1 MLLTSTRVGIV
12 VSAFALSGCGSA
24 LFGGGAVGYDAQG
37 CVEGGLRRAQDP
49 TLVREAMSTFDLA
62 CQSGDASACSAMGVI
77 YETGVG
83 VPADGP
89 LAHQYFVRACVAGN
103 QRGCV
108 NRALLELDGVRWGT
122 PPDKV
127 AIAHARD
134 TLLTACEKGE
144 ASGCAHMG
152 KLMVKNEKNAIDVA
166 AGQNLLQR
174 ACEANDA
181 DACFELAELAPK
193 TASRPAQETLEL
205 YVKACVAGHE
215 PACRR
220 LSAAPERVAI
230 R

>member
-1 MLLTSTRVGIV
+1 MLLTSTRLGLLM
-12 VSAFALSGCGSA
+12 SAFALSGCGSA
-24 LFGGGAVGYDAQG
+24 LFGGGAVGYDSQG

-49 TLVREAMSTFDLA
+49 ELVREAMATFDLA

-77 YETGVG
+77 FETGVAA
-83 VPADGP
+83 PADGP
-89 LAHQYFVRACVAGN
+89 RAHQYFVRACTAGN

-108 NRALLELDGVRWGT
+108 NKAMLELDGARWGT
-122 PPDKV
+122 PPDKT
-127 AIAHARD
+127 AIAHARN

-144 ASGCAHMG
+144 ASGCSHMG
-152 KLMVKNEKNAIDVA
+152 KLMVKNDKNPIDRA
-166 AGQNLLQR
+166 SGQTMLER

-181 DACFELAELAPK
+181 DACFELAELVP
-193 TASRPAQETLEL
+193 TSERPAQETLEL

-220 LSAAPERVAI
+220 LSSEPERVAI